1 MINDQINELQLSF
14 CRISMALKQSENFN
28 RPHTRGG
35 DVVLN
40 RKAVV
45 RMQSKS
51 SKH

>member
-1 MINDQINELQLSF
+1 
-14 CRISMALKQSENFN
+14 MALKQSENFN